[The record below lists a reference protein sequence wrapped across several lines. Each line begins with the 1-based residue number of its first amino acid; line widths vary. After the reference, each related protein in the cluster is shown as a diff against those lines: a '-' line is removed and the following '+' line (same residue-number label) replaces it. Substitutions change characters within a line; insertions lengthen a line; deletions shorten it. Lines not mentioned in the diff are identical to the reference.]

1 MANRNYN
8 TPPKR
13 KAPKKSYT
21 ETYHT
26 RLNQFLDII
35 QERREMPAYGLKII
49 LFKAGW
55 GPGTFER
62 MCKDVRDNFKKEV
75 QYMKKEKKWISV
87 LPITQKLQEEEKQIE
102 ESHIPNPSL
111 VSQQNKEL
119 LTS

>member
-8 TPPKR
+8 IAPKR
-13 KAPKKSYT
+13 KTPKKSYA

-26 RLNQFLDII
+26 RLNQFLDLI
-35 QERREMPAYGLKII
+35 QERKEMPTYGLKMI

-55 GPGTFER
+55 GQGTFER

-75 QYMKKEKKWISV
+75 QYVKKEKKWISV
-87 LPITQKLQEEEKQIE
+87 LPITQKLPEEKQIE
-102 ESHIPNPSL
+102 EPHIPNPSL